1 MKTKALLLVIALGLL
16 TASCGVKSDLTRPD
30 GTPTPKDTRDPSKPP
45 YPMPFSCI
53 QLFSA
58 FTWVIF
64 D

>member
-45 YPMPFSCI
+45 YPI
-53 QLFSA
+53 GR
-58 FTWVIF
+58 
-64 D
+64 